1 MAAGDEDDEEI
12 AITAAHSQPI
22 HSPFTAHSQ
31 AAMAAGDEDDEEIVI
46 TSLATETPT
55 TTPSARVAA
64 AVDLGRC
71 RQLDEASCF
80 AADLACCRQL
90 SEVDL
95 AELKGDQ
102 GRSREITLSEV
113 DLAELKGDQGRSRE
127 LKRAAAAVQRGAPSM
142 SFQGD
147 GEGRAVEDDGGAFE
161 DDGGA
166 AAEEADEAADAYEE
180 ASDLRG
186 LGRQSRCLG
195 RQSRWAAAA
204 AARKLSPPHLP
215 CGDTEELEGEEEEEE
230 EVEEASPEDGMD
242 DGVNSQ
248 QGVNSQPEDG
258 MDDVVLPAGFDPT
271 ASMID
276 MSTTGCGLMAKMKRR
291 TRAAAKLPAKGSSK
305 PPGPVA
311 KSPTRAA
318 AKTTPAKGV
327 PASAPSA
334 GAMPRVPANS
344 PAANLGRGSPLQ
356 SRSLNSSAQ
365 DARDSAPGSKKK
377 EKKAKGTKASTSEI
391 TSEITSEKKAP
402 KAKGTKASTKA
413 STKSRGA
420 AAAAAAPVLT
430 DAEGDAEGEEGP
442 TTEAAAAARPKG
454 RALRVAQFEV
464 PAAED
469 FTPRSSRRAPCSR
482 SQRQPLANA
491 PRIAFSSASH
501 ADAEVLKA
509 IAQSL
514 GAHVLGDGAAE
525 EATHLV
531 LGSKT
536 GAKGGGATGAKRT
549 LKVLQAILRGAWV
562 LSEQWLFES
571 LDADELLP
579 EAGFETSAFVGA
591 RRARERRQAGEPI
604 QPLARTSVAIVEQD
618 AAACERLV
626 GLARLAG
633 ATLAPP
639 TRADVV
645 IDAVAHAKASSNGG
659 ASARRRGDGAL
670 VSAEWLYDSVSDCE
684 RKPVGAYQPV
694 EAVA

>member
-1 MAAGDEDDEEI
+1 MSKTCPHKIRRLKAALSARAEVAEAAAKKTEASANAYAPVAAAAASSSMAAGDEDDEEI
-12 AITAAHSQPI
+12 A
-22 HSPFTAHSQ
+22 
-31 AAMAAGDEDDEEIVI
+31 I

-71 RQLDEASCF
+71 RQLNEASCF

-95 AELKGDQ
+95 A
-102 GRSREITLSEV
+102 
-113 DLAELKGDQGRSRE
+113 E

-166 AAEEADEAADAYEE
+166 ATEEADEAADAYEE

-186 LGRQSRCLG
+186 LRRQSRCLG

-215 CGDTEELEGEEEEEE
+215 CGETEELEAEEEE

-248 QGVNSQPEDG
+248 QGVNSQSEDG

-365 DARDSAPGSKKK
+365 DARDSAPGSK
-377 EKKAKGTKASTSEI
+377 TKAPKARCEEEGVKT
-391 TSEITSEKKAP
+391 KAP

>member
-1 MAAGDEDDEEI
+1 
-12 AITAAHSQPI
+12 
-22 HSPFTAHSQ
+22 
-31 AAMAAGDEDDEEIVI
+31 
-46 TSLATETPT
+46 L
-55 TTPSARVAA
+55 
-64 AVDLGRC
+64 
-71 RQLDEASCF
+71 EA
-80 AADLACCRQL
+80 
-90 SEVDL
+90 
-95 AELKGDQ
+95 
-102 GRSREITLSEV
+102 
-113 DLAELKGDQGRSRE
+113 
-127 LKRAAAAVQRGAPSM
+127 
-142 SFQGD
+142 
-147 GEGRAVEDDGGAFE
+147 
-161 DDGGA
+161 
-166 AAEEADEAADAYEE
+166 
-180 ASDLRG
+180 
-186 LGRQSRCLG
+186 
-195 RQSRWAAAA
+195 
-204 AARKLSPPHLP
+204 
-215 CGDTEELEGEEEEEE
+215 EEEE

-248 QGVNSQPEDG
+248 QGVNSQLEDG

-377 EKKAKGTKASTSEI
+377 APKARCEEEGVKT
-391 TSEITSEKKAP
+391 KAP

-413 STKSRGA
+413 STKIRGA

-645 IDAVAHAKASSNGG
+645 IGAVAHAKASSNGG

>member
-1 MAAGDEDDEEI
+1 MPPPPPPPALATTRDESGQSAALSAGTFRHLGQVSITLSSGRTREISGDQGRSREIKGDARSRRDTLEVQRAEIEAQREEI
-12 AITAAHSQPI
+12 RRLKAALSARVEVAEAPK
-22 HSPFTAHSQ
+22 
-31 AAMAAGDEDDEEIVI
+31 AARVEAPKAARAEVAEAAAKKTEASANANAPVAVAAASSSMAAGDEDDEEIVI

-80 AADLACCRQL
+80 AADLACCRQR
-90 SEVDL
+90 SEVNL

-180 ASDLRG
+180 ASDL
-186 LGRQSRCLG
+186 
-195 RQSRWAAAA
+195 
-204 AARKLSPPHLP
+204 P
-215 CGDTEELEGEEEEEE
+215 
-230 EVEEASPEDGMD
+230 
-242 DGVNSQ
+242 
-248 QGVNSQPEDG
+248 
-258 MDDVVLPAGFDPT
+258 
-271 ASMID
+271 
-276 MSTTGCGLMAKMKRR
+276 
-291 TRAAAKLPAKGSSK
+291 
-305 PPGPVA
+305 
-311 KSPTRAA
+311 

-377 EKKAKGTKASTSEI
+377 
-391 TSEITSEKKAP
+391 AP
-402 KAKGTKASTKA
+402 KA
-413 STKSRGA
+413 
-420 AAAAAAPVLT
+420 
-430 DAEGDAEGEEGP
+430 
-442 TTEAAAAARPKG
+442 
-454 RALRVAQFEV
+454 
-464 PAAED
+464 
-469 FTPRSSRRAPCSR
+469 SR

-591 RRARERRQAGEPI
+591 RRARERRQA
-604 QPLARTSVAIVEQD
+604 
-618 AAACERLV
+618 
-626 GLARLAG
+626 
-633 ATLAPP
+633 
-639 TRADVV
+639 DVV
-645 IDAVAHAKASSNGG
+645 IDAVAHAKACSSGG

>member
-1 MAAGDEDDEEI
+1 MGSRGPRRIRSRRGRRWERRAGVRSGRCFIPLDG
-12 AITAAHSQPI
+12 ARAHS
-22 HSPFTAHSQ
+22 S
-31 AAMAAGDEDDEEIVI
+31 
-46 TSLATETPT
+46 
-55 TTPSARVAA
+55 
-64 AVDLGRC
+64 
-71 RQLDEASCF
+71 
-80 AADLACCRQL
+80 
-90 SEVDL
+90 
-95 AELKGDQ
+95 
-102 GRSREITLSEV
+102 
-113 DLAELKGDQGRSRE
+113 
-127 LKRAAAAVQRGAPSM
+127 
-142 SFQGD
+142 
-147 GEGRAVEDDGGAFE
+147 
-161 DDGGA
+161 
-166 AAEEADEAADAYEE
+166 
-180 ASDLRG
+180 
-186 LGRQSRCLG
+186 
-195 RQSRWAAAA
+195 
-204 AARKLSPPHLP
+204 
-215 CGDTEELEGEEEEEE
+215 
-230 EVEEASPEDGMD
+230 
-242 DGVNSQ
+242 
-248 QGVNSQPEDG
+248 
-258 MDDVVLPAGFDPT
+258 
-271 ASMID
+271 
-276 MSTTGCGLMAKMKRR
+276 
-291 TRAAAKLPAKGSSK
+291 
-305 PPGPVA
+305 
-311 KSPTRAA
+311 
-318 AKTTPAKGV
+318 
-327 PASAPSA
+327 
-334 GAMPRVPANS
+334 
-344 PAANLGRGSPLQ
+344 
-356 SRSLNSSAQ
+356 
-365 DARDSAPGSKKK
+365 
-377 EKKAKGTKASTSEI
+377 
-391 TSEITSEKKAP
+391 
-402 KAKGTKASTKA
+402 
-413 STKSRGA
+413 
-420 AAAAAAPVLT
+420 VLT

-645 IDAVAHAKASSNGG
+645 IGAVAHAKASSNGG

-694 EAVA
+694 EAVV